1 MKPKDYFCL
10 YRKWESMQ
18 WTIENR
24 FVAML
29 FPLLYVSPCPRVT
42 VSVRLHIPP
51 SQVRIR
57 HIEPYRYKLNRD
69 YSLWQKL

>member
-1 MKPKDYFCL
+1 
-10 YRKWESMQ
+10 
-18 WTIENR
+18 
-24 FVAML
+24 ML